1 MIDTIKE
8 NIARFLILRRLKN
21 IVLNEQDFSETLKRL
36 GSFLILMPEDEKD
49 FRASYVALEYLEHL
63 NKSVKILTRDYRIS
77 LLPAK
82 FRNKAME
89 FGISDLNK
97 LDLPSHKLI
106 EKLSDMK
113 FDGVMDLNRKDDL
126 FYSYASNLVNARIR
140 IGFAKKGADKYYN
153 FQISNNDVES
163 EAAYNNFLNCLK
175 MF

>member
-1 MIDTIKE
+1 MIELIKE
-8 NIARFLILRRLKN
+8 NLSRFLISKKLKN
-21 IVLNEQDFSETLKRL
+21 IVLNEQDFSEALKRT
-36 GSFLILMPEDEKD
+36 GSFVVLMPEDEKD
-49 FRASYVALEYLEHL
+49 FRASYVVLEYLEQL
-63 NKSVKILTRDYRIS
+63 NKSIKILTRDYRIS

-106 EKLSDMK
+106 EKLSEMR

-126 FYSYASNLVNARIR
+126 FYSYASNIINARIR
-140 IGFAKKGADKYYN
+140 IGFTKKGADKFYN
-153 FQISNNDVES
+153 FQISNNDLESVES
-163 EAAYNNFLNCLK
+163 YNNFLNCLK

>member
-1 MIDTIKE
+1 MIDLIKE
-8 NIARFLILRRLKN
+8 NLSRFLISKKLKN
-21 IVLNEQDFSETLKRL
+21 VVLNEQDFSEALRRS

-49 FRASYVALEYLEHL
+49 FRACYIVLEYLEHL
-63 NKSVKILTRDYRIS
+63 NKSIKILTRDYRIS

-89 FGISDLNK
+89 FGIADLNK

-113 FDGVMDLNRKDDL
+113 FDGVIDLNRKDDL
-126 FYSYASNLVNARIR
+126 FFSYASNLVNARIR
-140 IGFAKKGADKYYN
+140 IGFSKKGADKFYN
-153 FQISNNDVES
+153 FQIANNDVES
-163 EAAYNNFLNCLK
+163 ELAYTNFLNCLK

>member
-1 MIDTIKE
+1 MIEFIKE
-8 NIARFLILRRLKN
+8 NLSRFLISKKLKN
-21 IVLNEQDFSETLKRL
+21 IVLNEQDFSEALRRS

-49 FRASYVALEYLEHL
+49 FRACYIVLEYLEHL
-63 NKSVKILTRDYRIS
+63 NKSIKILTRDYRIS

-89 FGISDLNK
+89 FGIADLNK

-113 FDGVMDLNRKDDL
+113 FDGVIDLNRKDDL
-126 FYSYASNLVNARIR
+126 FFSYASNLVNARIR
-140 IGFAKKGADKYYN
+140 IGFSKKGADKFYN
-153 FQISNNDVES
+153 FQIANNDVES
-163 EAAYNNFLNCLK
+163 ELAYSNFLNCLK

>member
-1 MIDTIKE
+1 MIDLIKE
-8 NIARFLILRRLKN
+8 NISRFLISRRLKN
-21 IVLNEQDFSETLKRL
+21 IVLNEQDFSESLKRS
-36 GSFLILMPEDEKD
+36 GSFLVLMPEDEKD
-49 FRASYVALEYLEHL
+49 FRASYLVIEHLEHL
-63 NKSVKILTRDYRIS
+63 NKSIKILTRDYRIS

-106 EKLSDMK
+106 EKLSEMK
-113 FDGVMDLNRKDDL
+113 FDGVIDLNRKDDL
-126 FYSYASNLVNARIR
+126 FYSYVSNLVNARIR
-140 IGFAKKGADKYYN
+140 IGFAKKGADKFYN

-163 EAAYNNFLNCLK
+163 EKSYSNFLNCLK

>member
-1 MIDTIKE
+1 MIELIKE
-8 NIARFLILRRLKN
+8 NLSRFLISKKLKN
-21 IVLNEQDFSETLKRL
+21 IVLNEQDFSEALRRS

-49 FRASYVALEYLEHL
+49 FRASYIILEYLEHL
-63 NKSVKILTRDYRIS
+63 NKSIKILTRDYRIS
-77 LLPAK
+77 LMPAK

-89 FGISDLNK
+89 FGIADLNK

-140 IGFAKKGADKYYN
+140 IGFTKKGADKFYN
-153 FQISNNDVES
+153 FQIANNDVES
-163 EAAYNNFLNCLK
+163 ELAYSNFLNCLK